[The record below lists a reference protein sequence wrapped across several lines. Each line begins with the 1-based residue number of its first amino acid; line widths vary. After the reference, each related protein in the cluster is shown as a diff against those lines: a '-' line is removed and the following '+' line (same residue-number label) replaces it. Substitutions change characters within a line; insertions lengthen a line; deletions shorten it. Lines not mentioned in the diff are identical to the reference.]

1 MEEFSFSTR
10 IFFGE
15 GALERLR
22 RVQDKKVMIV
32 TDRFMAGI
40 GVPDKVAGHL
50 TRCQVSVF
58 DGVVPDPP
66 IEVVA
71 AGVQALQD
79 CGAEV
84 MIAVGGGSTIDAA
97 KAIRAVAKETLHI
110 DTDRWECFA
119 VPTTSGTGSEVTDYA
134 VITDRAK
141 GIKYPLDSQAL
152 RPPVAIL
159 DPELTVSAPAS
170 VTADAGMDVLTHALE
185 AYVSKGAN
193 DFSDALCEKAVSLV
207 FRFLPLAF
215 QDGTNLLAREKMH
228 NASCMAGLAFNSAG
242 LGLNHGMA
250 HAIGAKLHIAHGR
263 INAMLLPHIITF
275 NADLGRIRN
284 GEYALAA
291 KKYQR
296 MAKVLDLPA
305 PSVRLGVTN
314 RLREVERTMGDVYGS
329 PAGHLEF
336 QYTARASHA
345 LNKAFGAPIGKAFG
359 ITVGAP
365 AAIGV
370 LLADTAVKAATVDV
384 VGYSSPA
391 NGGTS
396 FSNEVILTFTGD
408 SGAVKQAII
417 AARDVGMQVLKTLE
431 PSVELKSTTTPY
443 IL

>member
-250 HAIGAKLHIAHGR
+250 HALGARFHIPHGR
-263 INAMLLPHIITF
+263 ANGILLPYVMSF
-275 NADLGRIRN
+275 NAGCAEQLTSTAKRYARISRLLELESSSVRQSALN
-284 GEYALAA
+284 LIRTARRYIEKLNMPSTLQAAGVNAAEFEEAVHDMAEAALADRCTA
-291 KKYQR
+291 TNPRSCTAEEIEQIFRKAYSGK
-296 MAKVLDLPA
+296 LP
-305 PSVRLGVTN
+305 
-314 RLREVERTMGDVYGS
+314 
-329 PAGHLEF
+329 
-336 QYTARASHA
+336 
-345 LNKAFGAPIGKAFG
+345 
-359 ITVGAP
+359 
-365 AAIGV
+365 
-370 LLADTAVKAATVDV
+370 
-384 VGYSSPA
+384 
-391 NGGTS
+391 
-396 FSNEVILTFTGD
+396 
-408 SGAVKQAII
+408 
-417 AARDVGMQVLKTLE
+417 
-431 PSVELKSTTTPY
+431 
-443 IL
+443 

>member
-1 MEEFSFSTR
+1 MKEFSFSTR

-22 RVQDKKVMIV
+22 KVEDKRVMIV
-32 TDRFMAGI
+32 TDRFMANM
-40 GVPDKVAGHL
+40 GVPDKVAGYL

-71 AGVQALQD
+71 AGVQALQES
-79 CGAEV
+79 GAEA

-119 VPTTSGTGSEVTDYA
+119 VPTTSGTGSEVTEYA

-141 GIKYPLDSQAL
+141 GIKYPLESKAL

-159 DPELTVSAPAS
+159 DPQLTVSAPAS
-170 VTADAGMDVLTHALE
+170 VTADAGMDVLTHAIE

-215 QDGTNLLAREKMH
+215 QDGTDLLAREKMH

-242 LGLNHGMA
+242 LGLTHGMA
-250 HAIGAKLHIAHGR
+250 HAVGGKLHIPHGR
-263 INAMLLPHIITF
+263 INAMLLPHIIQF
-275 NADLGRIRN
+275 NANLAGVRG

-296 MAKVLDLPA
+296 LAKTLDLPA
-305 PSVRLGVTN
+305 PSVRLGVSN
-314 RLREVERTMGDVYGS
+314 LLREVEHLNRVLKIPATLMEWGGD
-329 PAGHLEF
+329 LE
-336 QYTARASHA
+336 QVKQLWDEMVS
-345 LNKAFGAPIGKAFG
+345 
-359 ITVGAP
+359 
-365 AAIGV
+365 AA
-370 LLADTAVKAATVDV
+370 LADVTTSTNPRPATAENVSA
-384 VGYSSPA
+384 
-391 NGGTS
+391 
-396 FSNEVILTFTGD
+396 ILQRLMG
-408 SGAVKQAII
+408 K
-417 AARDVGMQVLKTLE
+417 
-431 PSVELKSTTTPY
+431 
-443 IL
+443 

>member
-1 MEEFSFSTR
+1 MKEFSFSTR

-22 RVQDKKVMIV
+22 KVEDKRVMIV
-32 TDRFMAGI
+32 TDRFMANM
-40 GVPDKVAGHL
+40 GVPDKVAGYL

-71 AGVQALQD
+71 AGVQALQES
-79 CGAEV
+79 GAEA

-119 VPTTSGTGSEVTDYA
+119 VPTTSGTGSEVTEYA

-141 GIKYPLDSQAL
+141 GIKYPLESKAL

-159 DPELTVSAPAS
+159 DPQLTVSAPAS
-170 VTADAGMDVLTHALE
+170 VTADAGMDVLTHAIE

-215 QDGTNLLAREKMH
+215 QDGTDLLAREKMH

-242 LGLNHGMA
+242 LGLTHGMA
-250 HAIGAKLHIAHGR
+250 HAVGGKLHIPHGR
-263 INAMLLPHIITF
+263 INAMLLPHIIQF
-275 NADLGRIRN
+275 NANLAGVRG

-296 MAKVLDLPA
+296 LAKTLDLPA
-305 PSVRLGVTN
+305 PSVRLGVSN
-314 RLREVERTMGDVYGS
+314 LLREVEHLNRVLKIPATLKEWGGD
-329 PAGHLEF
+329 LE
-336 QYTARASHA
+336 QVKQLWDERVS
-345 LNKAFGAPIGKAFG
+345 
-359 ITVGAP
+359 
-365 AAIGV
+365 AA
-370 LLADTAVKAATVDV
+370 LADVTTSTNPRPATAENVSA
-384 VGYSSPA
+384 
-391 NGGTS
+391 
-396 FSNEVILTFTGD
+396 ILQRLMG
-408 SGAVKQAII
+408 K
-417 AARDVGMQVLKTLE
+417 
-431 PSVELKSTTTPY
+431 
-443 IL
+443 

>member
-193 DFSDALCEKAVSLV
+193 DFSDALCE
-207 FRFLPLAF
+207 
-215 QDGTNLLAREKMH
+215 NCLLYTSDA
-228 NASCMAGLAFNSAG
+228 
-242 LGLNHGMA
+242 
-250 HAIGAKLHIAHGR
+250 
-263 INAMLLPHIITF
+263 
-275 NADLGRIRN
+275 AD
-284 GEYALAA
+284 E
-291 KKYQR
+291 
-296 MAKVLDLPA
+296 
-305 PSVRLGVTN
+305 
-314 RLREVERTMGDVYGS
+314 
-329 PAGHLEF
+329 
-336 QYTARASHA
+336 
-345 LNKAFGAPIGKAFG
+345 
-359 ITVGAP
+359 
-365 AAIGV
+365 
-370 LLADTAVKAATVDV
+370 
-384 VGYSSPA
+384 
-391 NGGTS
+391 
-396 FSNEVILTFTGD
+396 
-408 SGAVKQAII
+408 
-417 AARDVGMQVLKTLE
+417 
-431 PSVELKSTTTPY
+431 
-443 IL
+443 